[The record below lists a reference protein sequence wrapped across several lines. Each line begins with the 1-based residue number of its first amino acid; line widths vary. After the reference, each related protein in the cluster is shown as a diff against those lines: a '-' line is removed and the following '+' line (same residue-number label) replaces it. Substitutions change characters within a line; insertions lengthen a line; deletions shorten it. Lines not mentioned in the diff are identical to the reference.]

1 MNVAIGLEGRSTA
14 QQVALWVAGALV
26 ERPEIEPT
34 SALAVV
40 DLLDDHC
47 LLGRAVARELGTV
60 ESGGFGGLL
69 IQRQHAMQEL
79 VDIQRAAI
87 EELIGEAGPGV
98 VAVLKGMATFGL
110 TNEPASLRTGDVDLV
125 VAAEVDVPTLLRDL
139 GYRQTRGPFMHERGE
154 FTRGPV
160 EIDLHDHY
168 PVMSLPTARA
178 SGRRASALGT
188 PRSGRLSGA
197 ELLRTARPCSAPA
210 LRSVPVVEPEALAVI
225 IATHI
230 LMNYVNAW
238 SISHREKVYVR
249 LGELLDVELL
259 TRHPNFRLERFE
271 RLSAEVGAAD
281 ATAFVQHLGHLLL
294 ERDLIPGGQPASRS
308 LPPRCLWWDTWT
320 TSVPTT
326 ASLLRRNWYE
336 IDRLFADTGV
346 VCLSP
351 GATLVI
357 DPATLV
363 QPGVL
368 ASSAGAPGLWCC
380 LHADGMV
387 LEVGSR
393 GFDPDD
399 SLRLRI
405 DGGSWSVEWSRS
417 PDQAL
422 GSFAG
427 TVLGEVHD
435 AGDEASL
442 RVAIPG
448 GSSPE
453 AFVGAAVA
461 GPGVTAE
468 ATLVAMRWDP
478 SS

>member
-1 MNVAIGLEGRSTA
+1 MVTGLGGWSTA
-14 QQVALWVAGALV
+14 EQVALWVAGAPI
-26 ERPEIEPT
+26 EWPEIEPT
-34 SALAVV
+34 SALAIV

-47 LLGRAVARELGTV
+47 LLGRAVARGLGSVEL
-60 ESGGFGGLL
+60 GGFGELL
-69 IQRQHAMQEL
+69 IQRQHAMQDL
-79 VDIQRAAI
+79 VDVQRAAI
-87 EELIGEAGPGV
+87 EELIAEAGPGV

-125 VAAEVDVPTLLRDL
+125 VAAEADVPALLRDL

-160 EIDLHDHY
+160 EIDLHDYY
-168 PVMSLPTARA
+168 PVMGLPTARA
-178 SGRRASALGT
+178 SERRASALGT
-188 PRSGRLSGA
+188 PQRTRLSGG
-197 ELLRTARPCSAPA
+197 ELLRTAGPCSAPA
-210 LRSVPVVEPEALAVI
+210 LRSVPVVEMEALVVI
-225 IATHI
+225 IATHS

-281 ATAFVQHLGHLLL
+281 AAAFVQHLGHLLL
-294 ERDLIPGGQPASRS
+294 ERDLIPGGQPTSRS

-320 TSVPTT
+320 TSLPLT

-346 VCLSP
+346 IRLSP
-351 GATLVI
+351 GAILAIDPVTLV
-357 DPATLV
+357 P
-363 QPGVL
+363 PGVL
-368 ASSAGAPGLWCC
+368 ASSAKAPALWCC
-380 LHADGMV
+380 LDDDAMV
-387 LEVGSR
+387 LEVWARGS
-393 GFDPDD
+393 DPSG

-427 TVLGEVHD
+427 TVLGDVCD
-435 AGDEASL
+435 TGDEASL
-442 RVAIPG
+442 RVPIPG
-448 GSSPE
+448 GSSPK

-461 GPGVTAE
+461 GPGVTTE
-468 ATLVAMRWDP
+468 ATLAAVRWDP
-478 SS
+478 PS